1 MPRPPRIE
9 VPNGIYHVTA
19 NAIDGAQIFR
29 DDADRRRWL
38 QLLGAVADA
47 WIWDCFAYCLLS
59 THYHLVLRIKEPT
72 LARGMQYLNA
82 RHAESF
88 NRRHEKQGHV
98 FGARYHSTLVETD
111 GHALE
116 LCRYVVLNPVR
127 AGLCTS
133 PELWPWSSYAATIG
147 LTPTPAWLRTDW
159 TLGLFADDPLM
170 ARRRFRAFV
179 EEGLA
184 ATNPRPTSMG
194 SDPV

>member
-38 QLLGAVADA
+38 RLLAAVADA
-47 WIWDCFAYCLLS
+47 WLWDCFAYCLLS
-59 THYHLVLRIKEPT
+59 THHHLVLRINEPT

-88 NRRHEKQGHV
+88 NRRHGRKGHV
-98 FGARYHSTLVETD
+98 FRARYQSKLVETD

-116 LCRYVVLNPVR
+116 ACRYVVLNPVR

-133 PELWPWSSYAATIG
+133 AEAWPWSSHAATIG
-147 LTPTPAWLRTDW
+147 LTSAPAWLRTEW
-159 TLGLFADDPLM
+159 TLGLFADDPAI
-170 ARRRFRAFV
+170 ARHRFRAFV
-179 EEGLA
+179 QEGLDGDQPS
-184 ATNPRPTSMG
+184 TRLKG
-194 SDPV
+194 V